1 MNIKPS
7 NTLLII
13 VLVLVN
19 LASSAYIAHNTSTRI
34 SEQNNCTEEIAA
46 LNERIDALSERL
58 DILVGFVESRHGVLQ
73 DLHDF
78 ASGKAAESFETG
90 LVTIGVIS
98 ATSKDF
104 EDYVPYVEQI
114 IEPDLNYLSWRR
126 GSDIFFD
133 FEVRDAHG
141 QAAMHLEE
149 VQYLHSKGINL
160 IIGGM
165 WSSQACVALSYCNDN
180 GIILFSPSSE
190 SPLAAIQDDN
200 LFRLAPTAI
209 DQAPIIAK
217 ILHDKGVEAVVLIHR
232 RDSWADAIHDSL
244 EEAYALLG
252 GVVHTRIIYPGEC
265 AEFSDYLEEAEAAA
279 LEAVSSYGYGKVAVE
294 LVSFSEDVTI
304 LQQAKDYPT
313 LYNLTWYGSD
323 GNYDSQQLIDEA
335 PVEVEHLKLYTL
347 TPAVPYSEAYR
358 SVVER
363 YGSTPDNPF
372 TYYRANSYDVA
383 MILGKAVIEAG
394 SIDPQVLKPKIAEV
408 AEDHIGITGL
418 CRLNEADDRYTANY
432 GIYSYCYRDGELGCW
447 QVGLYSDTGEVDWFE
462 E

>member
-1 MNIKPS
+1 MSFKPS

-13 VLVLVN
+13 VLVILT

-34 SEQNNCTEEIAA
+34 SEQNNYTEEIAA
-46 LNERIDALSERL
+46 LNERIAALSERL

-78 ASGKAAESFETG
+78 DSGAAESFETG
-90 LVTIGVIS
+90 LVTIEVIT
-98 ATSKDF
+98 ATSEDF
-104 EDYVPYVEQI
+104 DDYVPYVEEI
-114 IEPDLNYLSWRR
+114 IEPDLNYLSWRM

-165 WSSQACVALSYCNDN
+165 WSSQACAALSYCNDN
-180 GIILFSPSSE
+180 GVIIFSPSSE
-190 SPLAAIQDDN
+190 SPLAAMQDDN

-217 ILHDKGVEAVVLIHR
+217 ILHDKGVEAVVLVQR
-232 RDSWADAIHDSL
+232 RDSWADAIHDTL
-244 EEAYALLG
+244 EETYAFLG
-252 GVVHTRIIYPGEC
+252 GVIVNRIIYPGEC
-265 AEFSDYLEEAEAAA
+265 AEFSDYLEAAEAAA
-279 LEAVSSYGYGKVAVE
+279 LEAVSKYGWGKVAVE
-294 LVSFSEDVTI
+294 LVSFGEDVTI

-313 LYNLTWYGSD
+313 LYNLTWYGTD
-323 GNYDSQQLIDEA
+323 GNYNSQDLIDEA
-335 PVEVEHLKLYTL
+335 PEEVEHLKLYTL
-347 TPAVPYSEAYR
+347 TPAVPHSEEYRKVAYKY
-358 SVVER
+358 ENIIE
-363 YGSTPDNPF
+363 TPF
-372 TYYRANSYDVA
+372 TYYLANSYDIA
-383 MILGKAVIEAG
+383 MILGKAVIEAD

-432 GIYSYCYRDGELGCW
+432 GIYRYCKREGELVCW
-447 QVGLYSDTGEVDWFE
+447 QVGLYSDTGEVAWFE